1 MNLKEKHQIKNKNM
15 KDQTPKIVE
24 AIQFNPEEKEWPDGI
39 RPWTMFQPRDM
50 SWGFIDT
57 AFGRSH
63 VLAGDWICK
72 TETGETILL
81 RNHIYKKLNLQLA

>member
-1 MNLKEKHQIKNKNM
+1 MEEQK
-15 KDQTPKIVE
+15 PKIVE
-24 AIQFNPEEKEWPDGI
+24 AIQFNHEDKEWPEGV

-57 AFGRSH
+57 AFGKAH

-72 TETGETILL
+72 TENGDIILL
-81 RNHIYKKLNLQLA
+81 RYHIYKKLNIQYA